1 MKILAI
7 FQKDW
12 GKRIVENISKNAPNN
27 WQIETYVMPPFLPS
41 VIDEPEEFLPDNL
54 PTVEL
59 LFSLGESSG
68 VAQLIPDFVRLA
80 EAKAVIAPV
89 DDKLWLPKGLQNQ
102 LRLKLQAVG
111 VDIVFPTPFCTLTVR
126 SSANEYIKAFAEHF
140 GRPLLEIERA
150 DGKIQN
156 ITVVRDSPCGNI
168 SFVAEN
174 LIGVEIDKAG
184 KRGGLLYQYYPCLAA
199 VKLIHQ
205 AASIAE
211 TAINKA
217 LKD

>member
-1 MKILAI
+1 MRIFVI
-7 FQKDW
+7 FQKEW
-12 GKRIVENISKNAPNN
+12 GKRIIENISQNVPND

-54 PTVEL
+54 PAAEL
-59 LFSLGESSG
+59 LFSLGESPG
-68 VAQLIPDFVRLA
+68 VAQLIPDFVKLTK
-80 EAKAVIAPV
+80 AKAVIAPV
-89 DDKLWLPKGLQNQ
+89 DNPLWLPKGLQNQ
-102 LRLKLQAVG
+102 LRLKLQSMG
-111 VDIVFPTPFCTLTVR
+111 VDIVFPTPFCALTVR
-126 SSANEYIKAFAEHF
+126 SSTNEYIKAFAEHF
-140 GRPLLEIERA
+140 GRPLLEIERE
-150 DGKIQN
+150 DGKIRH
-156 ITVVRDSPCGNI
+156 ITVIRDSPCGNI

-174 LIGVEIDKAG
+174 LIEVEIDKAG